1 MLLITVMAGHML
13 IKAGAGHTLITGG
26 AVGSDLYWQEK
37 AMEHGMKVR
46 VMSFKGHEC
55 NIWGTEARVEILT
68 KKQLKSV
75 DGIIRLANLRLERQ
89 FPCEEEYSNNLIRR
103 NYYIVKDADAVVAI
117 ARIKRNGI
125 RGSTAWCCVMADLMG
140 IDTYVYDPDELT
152 WNKYKEGT
160 LKRCSIPTLPRV
172 FAGIGS
178 RKLTPSGKCAID
190 RVLESTNESQ

>member
-1 MLLITVMAGHML
+1 MSLITVMAGHAL
-13 IKAGAGHTLITGG
+13 FTEGAGHTLITRG

-37 AMEHGMKVR
+37 AMERAMRVR

-68 KKQLKSV
+68 KTQLRQV

-89 FPCEEEYSNNLIRR
+89 FPCKEEYSNNLIRR

-125 RGSTAWCCVMADLMG
+125 RGGTAWGVVMADLMG
-140 IDTYVYDPDELT
+140 IDVYVYDLDELT

-160 LKRCSIPTLPRV
+160 LKRCSVPTLPRV

-178 RKLTPSGKCAID
+178 RKLTLSGKCAID
-190 RVLESTNESQ
+190 QVLESTNES

>member
-1 MLLITVMAGHML
+1 MITAMAGHTP
-13 IKAGAGHTLITGG
+13 ITEGAGHTLITGG

-55 NIWGTEARVEILT
+55 NIWGTEAIVEILSKT
-68 KKQLKSV
+68 QLKGV
-75 DGIIRLANLRLERQ
+75 DGLIRLANLRLERL
-89 FPCEEEYSNNLIRR
+89 FPCKEEYSNNLIRR

-117 ARIKRNGI
+117 GRIKRNGI
-125 RGSTAWCCVMADLMG
+125 RGSTAWGVAMADLMG
-140 IDTYVYDPDELT
+140 IDTYVYDLDELT

-178 RKLTPSGKCAID
+178 RKLTPSGKCAIY
-190 RVLESTNESQ
+190 RVLESRNESQ